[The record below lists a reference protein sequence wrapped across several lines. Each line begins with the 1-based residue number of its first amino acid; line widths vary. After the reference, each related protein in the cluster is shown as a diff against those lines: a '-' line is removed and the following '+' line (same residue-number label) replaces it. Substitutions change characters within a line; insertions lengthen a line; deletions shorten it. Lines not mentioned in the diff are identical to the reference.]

1 MSAPDTTTYRP
12 DIDGLR
18 ALAVLVVVAFHAFP
32 EKLPG
37 GFIGVDLFFVIS
49 GYLIFG
55 IILSQLQAQRF
66 SLLTFYA
73 RRAKRIFPALVLVLA
88 SCLTVG
94 FLYLTPAE
102 LIQLGKHTAAGAFF
116 GQNIALWLEAGYF
129 DTTSELKPLMHLWSL
144 GVEEQFYLIFPL
156 ILMAL
161 AKWGRTILSGAGLI
175 LLILLLAGL
184 SFMANIL
191 LIGDHP
197 TATFF
202 LPFTRFWELLAG
214 GALAAWTFSPR
225 HKQLAS
231 APSHLCSI
239 TGLALVLVGLAFITP
254 QHTFPGYWALLPVL
268 GAVCLI
274 AAGPQGVVNRYIL
287 SFKGMVAVG
296 LISYPLYLWHWPL
309 LSFPRIILAEEPS
322 FKIKVLLVVA
332 AFALAT
338 LTYLLIEKPVRF
350 GLHNFKQRR
359 WVPVYLTLLIALV
372 GGAGILTVT
381 PFDGFIERPIA
392 QKLLTIEKSYERD
405 KAIVV
410 DFERTLRKCNHEDGM
425 GHLNERILEICRVFT
440 PSPTVTKTIVLWGDS
455 HAGHWSPVF
464 YAYARQENYRL
475 ISFLH
480 PGCPPLLHTRRTDGI
495 GNARRCDK
503 FGLAED
509 VLDHIAKLNPVSVS
523 VASRWGVYW
532 HGSRNFAGRLEK
544 ASLFLTD
551 MDDVTTAT
559 EETSQMAITRRLPET
574 FDRLS
579 HIAPVFV
586 LKNLPQLK
594 AMPGPGML
602 RLSRKMESTQEEHAV
617 LNQPTSLLIDAATAQ
632 WPNIVSLDPAARICA
647 TGTCTAIMDNT
658 LLYMDDNHV
667 SSSGSLLFLDDIS
680 TALNSLKKQP

>member
-1 MSAPDTTTYRP
+1 MSAPDTTTYRA

-55 IILSQLQAQRF
+55 IILSQLQMQRF

-73 RRAKRIFPALVLVLA
+73 RRAKRIFPALFVVLA

-156 ILMAL
+156 ILMAV
-161 AKWGRTILSGAGLI
+161 AKWGRAILSGAGLI
-175 LLILLLAGL
+175 WLILLLAAI

-214 GALAAWTFSPR
+214 GALAAWTLSPR
-225 HKQLAS
+225 YKQLS
-231 APSHLCSI
+231 GAPSHLCSI
-239 TGLALVLVGLAFITP
+239 TGLALVMIGLAVITP
-254 QHTFPGYWALLPVL
+254 QHAFPSYWAMLPVL

-274 AAGPQGVVNRYIL
+274 AAGPQGVINRYIL
-287 SFKGMVAVG
+287 SLKGMVAVG

-322 FKIKVLLVVA
+322 FKIKALLVLA
-332 AFALAT
+332 AFTLAT

-350 GLHNFKQRR
+350 GLRNFKQRR
-359 WVPVYLTLLIALV
+359 LVPVYLTVLIALI

-381 PFDGFIERPIA
+381 PFDGFTERPIA
-392 QKLLTIEKSYERD
+392 QKLLTIEASYARD

-410 DFERTLRKCNHEDGM
+410 DFERTVRKCNHEDGM

-440 PSPTVTKTIVLWGDS
+440 PSPTATKTIVLWGDS

-509 VLDHIAKLNPVSVS
+509 VLEHIAKLDPVSVS
-523 VASRWGVYW
+523 IAARWSAYW
-532 HGSRNFAGRLEK
+532 HGSRNFAGRLDK

-551 MDDVTTAT
+551 EDHVTTAT
-559 EETSQMAITRRLPET
+559 EETSQLAITRRLPET
-574 FDRLS
+574 FGRLS
-579 HIAPVFV
+579 DIAPIFV
-586 LKNLPQLK
+586 LKNLPQLR

-602 RLSRKMESTQEEHAV
+602 RLSRKIESTHADHTQ
-617 LNQPTSLLIDAATAQ
+617 LNQSMNRLLDATAAQ
-632 WPNIVSLDPAARICA
+632 WTNIASLDPATRICA
-647 TGTCTAIMDNT
+647 SGSCVAIMDNS

-667 SSSGSLLFLDDIS
+667 SASGSLLFLDDIS
-680 TALNSLKKQP
+680 AALNSLKERR